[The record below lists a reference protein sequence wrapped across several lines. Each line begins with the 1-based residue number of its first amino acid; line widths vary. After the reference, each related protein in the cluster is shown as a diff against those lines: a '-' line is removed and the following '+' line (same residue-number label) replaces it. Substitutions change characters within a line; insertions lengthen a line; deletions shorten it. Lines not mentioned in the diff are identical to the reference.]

1 MKSSLRRTRPF
12 RRVFALLSLPVV
24 AMTALAAC
32 GDDTSSSDSVPTDIA
47 GTTITVYSGRSEA
60 LVAPFFEE
68 FTAATGVKVDVRY
81 GDSGEMAALLL
92 TEGSASPADLFFSQ
106 DAGALSAVEAE
117 GLLAPLAIDEREEVD
132 PAFRSTSDAWVG
144 VSGRVR
150 VFVYNPNL
158 VPNPPTTVDEL
169 LDPKWSG
176 KIGFAPTNASWQS
189 FVTGLRVL
197 RGEEG
202 ARQWLEGFAA
212 NKPQAFEKNG
222 LVRDAVND
230 GTVSLGLVNHYYL
243 YEKITTEG
251 AAAVIAKNQFAAPG
265 DPGGL
270 VNVAGVGILKST
282 KKQAAAEALVKY
294 MLSEAGQRYFAD
306 ATFEYPLVQGV
317 PAAGELPTLESL
329 KPPAIDL
336 SDLKSIQETQELLSS
351 VGLLT
356 K

>member
-1 MKSSLRRTRPF
+1 MKSPIRVTRPF
-12 RRVFALLSLPVV
+12 RRVFAYLSLPVL

-32 GDDTSSSDSVPTDIA
+32 GDGSSSTDSDSDIS

-92 TEGSASPADLFFSQ
+92 TEGSASPADVFFSQ
-106 DAGALSAVEAE
+106 DAGALGAVEAE
-117 GLLAPLAIDEREEVD
+117 GLFAGLSIDEREEVD
-132 PAFRSTSDAWVG
+132 AAYRSSSDAWVG

-158 VPNPPTTVDEL
+158 VPDPPTTVDEL
-169 LDPKWSG
+169 LDSKWSG

-197 RGEEG
+197 RGEQA
-202 ARQWLEGFAA
+202 AREWLETFAA
-212 NKPQAFEKNG
+212 NNPQAFEKNG

-243 YEKITTEG
+243 YEKIKNEG

-270 VNVAGVGILKST
+270 VNVAGVGVMKST

-294 MLSEAGQRYFAD
+294 MLSVAGQRYFAD
-306 ATFEYPLVQGV
+306 TTFEYPLVQGV
-317 PAAGELPTLESL
+317 PATGELPALESL
-329 KPPAIDL
+329 RPPAIDL
-336 SDLKSIQETQELLSS
+336 SDLKSIQATQELLSS

>member
-1 MKSSLRRTRPF
+1 MRAI
-12 RRVFALLSLPVV
+12 RRVLAVAIVPMLALS
-24 AMTALAAC
+24 AC
-32 GDDTSSSDSVPTDIA
+32 GDDSSGSSSDSAAPADLA

-68 FTAATGVKVDVRY
+68 FTAVTGIKVNVRY

-92 TEGSASPADLFFSQ
+92 TEGSASPADVFFSQ
-106 DAGALSAVEAE
+106 DAGALGAVEAE
-117 GLLAPLAIDEREEVD
+117 ELLSPMSFSEIAGVD
-132 PAFRSTSDAWVG
+132 PSFRSTQDTWVG

-150 VFVYNPNL
+150 VFVYNPTL
-158 VPNPPTTVDEL
+158 VPEAPTTVDEL
-169 LDPKWSG
+169 LDSKWSG

-197 RGEEG
+197 RGEDG
-202 ARQWLEGFAA
+202 AREWLEGFAA
-212 NKPQAFEKNG
+212 NNPKAFEKNG

-243 YEKITTEG
+243 YEKIKNEG
-251 AAAVIAKNQFAAPG
+251 ADAVIAKNQFAAPG

-306 ATFEYPLVQGV
+306 TTFEYPLVAGV
-317 PAAGELPTLESL
+317 PAAADLPELETL